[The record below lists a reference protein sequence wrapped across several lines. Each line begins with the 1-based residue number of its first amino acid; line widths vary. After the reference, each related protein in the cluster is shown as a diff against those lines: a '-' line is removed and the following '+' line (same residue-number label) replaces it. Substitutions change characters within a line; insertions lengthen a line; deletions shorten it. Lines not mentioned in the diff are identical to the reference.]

1 MGRYN
6 TLMMDDGYVNY
17 FQILK
22 IAPDAKP
29 GEVRNA
35 YKQLMKDLV
44 MEIARVEIT
53 GERRDRY
60 LLEMAKLNASFYIL
74 RENDTREA
82 YWAAR
87 TELIALEEAW
97 RNAVE
102 SGEANVD
109 AARRAYDAKLRHFLS
124 RYVEEAMLEAG
135 RDKGCVEASNWDA
148 AHERHASRILRH
160 YRQSLYQRILERL
173 PYWEVTP
180 PRIDWDERKR
190 VVAAIL
196 AGETC

>member
-1 MGRYN
+1 MV
-6 TLMMDDGYVNY
+6 DDGYVNY

-74 RENDTREA
+74 RENDMRDA

-87 TELIALEEAW
+87 TELIAL
-97 RNAVE
+97 
-102 SGEANVD
+102 
-109 AARRAYDAKLRHFLS
+109 
-124 RYVEEAMLEAG
+124 
-135 RDKGCVEASNWDA
+135 
-148 AHERHASRILRH
+148 
-160 YRQSLYQRILERL
+160 
-173 PYWEVTP
+173 
-180 PRIDWDERKR
+180 
-190 VVAAIL
+190 
-196 AGETC
+196 